1 VRIYQENAEL
11 VGVIGSVQKGE
22 NASTFAQAD
31 VAVAL
36 QPLPA
41 WRCSWVGLDPRPK
54 QPRLRDPR
62 GGGGG
67 GGAVGGRW
75 AGRAEGMAAA
85 PLLDTLHCAGVLPG
99 DHDLE
104 QLTEWLLQGRSLLTN
119 TKQALAFG
127 LFSSLLLMLLQ
138 LGAAWAGLP
147 PPLTT
152 AHLLWL
158 LLLVAPVL
166 ALPLLLASIDPRNK
180 KEMVPKNEDH
190 LKDGPRLGSYLFLR
204 ALPGAVGLNLLFASL
219 LATVELPPPAPFAP
233 PPPPAPLPLLTA
245 DGTLATV
252 LPSCLSAASLGPAA
266 ASDQHVLVCQQV
278 V

>member
-1 VRIYQENAEL
+1 MGLRTPFP
-11 VGVIGSVQKGE
+11 
-22 NASTFAQAD
+22 STQAD

-62 GGGGG
+62 GGG

-104 QLTEWLLQGRSLLTN
+104 QLTEWLLQGRSLLNN

-127 LFSSLLLMLLQ
+127 LFSNLLLMLLQ

-152 AHLLWL
+152 AQLLWL

-190 LKDGPRLGSYLFLR
+190 LKDGPRLTSYLFLR

-219 LATVELPPPAPFAP
+219 LATVSLPPPAPFAP
-233 PPPPAPLPLLTA
+233 PPPPPA
-245 DGTLATV
+245 V

-266 ASDQHVLVCQQV
+266 ASDDQHVLVCQQV

>member
-11 VGVIGSVQKGE
+11 VGVIGSVQKAD
-22 NASTFAQAD
+22 NAAAFAQAD

-54 QPRLRDPR
+54 QPRRREPR
-62 GGGGG
+62 GGG

-104 QLTEWLLQGRSLLTN
+104 QLTEWLLQGRSLLNN

-127 LFSSLLLMLLQ
+127 LWSSLLLTLLQ

-147 PPLTT
+147 PPLAT

-158 LLLVAPVL
+158 GLGSGSGSGLGLGL
-166 ALPLLLASIDPRNK
+166 GLGL
-180 KEMVPKNEDH
+180 
-190 LKDGPRLGSYLFLR
+190 RLGL
-204 ALPGAVGLNLLFASL
+204 GLGF
-219 LATVELPPPAPFAP
+219 
-233 PPPPAPLPLLTA
+233 
-245 DGTLATV
+245 G
-252 LPSCLSAASLGPAA
+252 LGFG
-266 ASDQHVLVCQQV
+266 
-278 V
+278 

>member
-22 NASTFAQAD
+22 NASAFAQAD

-54 QPRLRDPR
+54 QPKLRDPR
-62 GGGGG
+62 GGGG

-104 QLTEWLLQGRSLLTN
+104 QLTEWLLQGRSLLNN

-127 LFSSLLLMLLQ
+127 LFSNLLLMLLQ

-152 AHLLWL
+152 AQLLWL

-190 LKDGPRLGSYLFLR
+190 LKDGPRLASYLFLR
-204 ALPGAVGLNLLFASL
+204 ALPGAVGINLLFASL
-219 LATVELPPPAPFAP
+219 LATVALPPPSPFAP
-233 PPPPAPLPLLTA
+233 PPPPTPPPLLA
-245 DGTLATV
+245 DDGTLATV
-252 LPSCLSAASLGPAA
+252 LPSCLSAAALGPAA

>member
-1 VRIYQENAEL
+1 MRGAAAWVCVRL
-11 VGVIGSVQKGE
+11 RVGVRTAGCVRLRPPLPW
-22 NASTFAQAD
+22 AQAD

-41 WRCSWVGLDPRPK
+41 WRCSWVGLDPRPR
-54 QPRLRDPR
+54 QPRRREPR
-62 GGGGG
+62 GGG

-85 PLLDTLHCAGVLPG
+85 PLLDTLHCAGVLPA

-104 QLTEWLLQGRSLLTN
+104 QLTEWLLQGRSLLNN

-127 LFSSLLLMLLQ
+127 LWSSLLLMLLQ

-147 PPLTT
+147 PPLAT

-158 LLLVAPVL
+158 LLLVVPVL

-180 KEMVPKNEDH
+180 KEMVTRTLTLTPTPTPTLTLTQVPNPNP
-190 LKDGPRLGSYLFLR
+190 GPS
-204 ALPGAVGLNLLFASL
+204 P
-219 LATVELPPPAPFAP
+219 
-233 PPPPAPLPLLTA
+233 
-245 DGTLATV
+245 
-252 LPSCLSAASLGPAA
+252 
-266 ASDQHVLVCQQV
+266 
-278 V
+278 